1 VAQTKEFHSKSLQ
14 ASFAAF
20 VGLAV
25 GPTVVI
31 PGTLGL
37 FVVSV
42 TQEFGIGRGAFFSI
56 MAVLAFVTAISA
68 ALGGRLMD
76 RYGVRRVTI
85 PGVAA
90 FALAHVAVS
99 QVGSVAMLV
108 LAFAVMGLTCG
119 AHNPVAY
126 AKVVSG
132 WFSRKRGMMLALTT
146 ALGAGAGAISAPMA
160 KHFIDTG
167 GWRAGYVALGVYIG
181 VLGVT
186 TLLFF
191 LREPAGTPQK
201 AAETEIRTE
210 DLPGL
215 SRGEALRTPAF
226 WMVAGALFLA
236 VGALVSIN
244 ANVPALLQSRGVDIG
259 GSFLAM
265 AALGTMVGQVTSG
278 FVIDR
283 INSPRVAIP
292 FTACALIGGAAVL
305 HFGFSAPIILASG
318 FVMGLGQGAEVGLA
332 AYLVS
337 RYCGLK
343 NYGALYG
350 ITYAATAVAGGLA
363 PVLAGFAFD
372 AVGAYGPIIIGTDIA
387 LALSL
392 LLIILLPPYR
402 FAVAHHM
409 VSPAE
414 EALGAKEH
422 A

>member
-1 VAQTKEFHSKSLQ
+1 MT
-14 ASFAAF
+14 
-20 VGLAV
+20 
-25 GPTVVI
+25 
-31 PGTLGL
+31 
-37 FVVSV
+37 
-42 TQEFGIGRGAFFSI
+42 
-56 MAVLAFVTAISA
+56 
-68 ALGGRLMD
+68 
-76 RYGVRRVTI
+76 
-85 PGVAA
+85 
-90 FALAHVAVS
+90 
-99 QVGSVAMLV
+99 
-108 LAFAVMGLTCG
+108 
-119 AHNPVAY
+119 
-126 AKVVSG
+126 
-132 WFSRKRGMMLALTT
+132 
-146 ALGAGAGAISAPMA
+146 

-167 GWRAGYVALGVYIG
+167 GWRAGYVALVIYIG
-181 VLGVT
+181 VLGVL

-191 LREPAGTPQK
+191 LREPARPAQATTADAG
-201 AAETEIRTE
+201 AAA

-215 SRGEALRTPAF
+215 TRGEALRTPAF

-244 ANVPALLQSRGVDIG
+244 ANVPALVQSRGVDVG

-278 FVIDR
+278 LLIDR

-305 HFGFSAPIILASG
+305 HFGYSAPVILTSG
-318 FVMGLGQGAEVGLA
+318 FIMGMGQGAEVGLA

-350 ITYAATAVAGGLA
+350 ITYAATTVAGGLA

-372 AVGAYGPIIIGTDIA
+372 AIGYGPIIIGTDLA

-392 LLIILLPPYR
+392 LLVVLLPPYR

-414 EALGAKEH
+414 EALAAEH
-422 A
+422 VEARA